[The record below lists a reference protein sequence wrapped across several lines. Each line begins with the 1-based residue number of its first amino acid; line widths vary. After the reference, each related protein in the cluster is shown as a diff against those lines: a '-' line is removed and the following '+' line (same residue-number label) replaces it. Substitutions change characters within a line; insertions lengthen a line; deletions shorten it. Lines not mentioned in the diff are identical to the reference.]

1 MNIRGKLIAAFIAAG
16 VTAASSFVALDLTL
30 PSEGFRNN
38 VYSDPAG
45 LPTVCVGHMD
55 KNLKRGQSFSDDDCL
70 NLFAKD
76 WVKHQKQ
83 LDSLVKVPYASEWQ
97 RAALTDFTFNVGIGN
112 VKSSTLIKLLNQ
124 GRHEEACLQLLRWN
138 KAGGRVLRGL
148 VIRRENTLPYCLGKV
163 SADKQK
169 SYEEFLKEWENE
181 MAKRLE
187 KDSKNL

>member
-16 VTAASSFVALDLTL
+16 ITAASSFVAYDLTL
-30 PSEGFRNN
+30 PSEGFKNK
-38 VYSDPAG
+38 VYSDPVG

-55 KNLKRGQSFSDDDCL
+55 KNLRLGQSFSDEDCL

-83 LDSLVKVPYASEWQ
+83 LDSLVKVAYASEWQ

-112 VKSSTLIKLLNQ
+112 VRSSTLIKLLNQ
-124 GRHEEACLQLLRWN
+124 GRHEEACIQLLRWN

-169 SYEEFLKEWENE
+169 SYEEFIKEWENE